1 VQWRCLEGGSKM
13 LIDAMVAQLKTKP
26 SYGHQV
32 TAVKLVYKKLS
43 ESFPNLPGR
52 YQFPLMKVSIAGK
65 GDEYFAHVIST
76 STFANLSTIDTER
89 VPMTYKQRQ
98 AIRTLNYGPAVK
110 VGIRFKTRWWE
121 QDGLTQRGGS
131 SYTDRPSRTIVYPSA
146 GLGEAGPGV
155 LMATYNW
162 CVLSCSNIC
171 LFRANRLFQ
180 SGRHQDANRFGA
192 LIEKSD
198 WSKQLDPNRKR
209 PWSEEILLDQLYSDL
224 STLHG
229 VSVKKLREDTL
240 DYHAFNWY
248 HNPFTKGAYA
258 HFAPGQFST
267 FFKDILLP
275 AAYGR
280 FHFAGEVASAHHA
293 WVAGALDSA
302 VRVVDEIICWDLPI
316 LIPKFRKEFGR
327 SVVFSDEKSADEQF
341 VRGVFS
347 QELEEAGAY

>member
-162 CVLSCSNIC
+162 CVLSCSTFAYSEPIACFNLAGIKTLTASVPSSRNPTGPSSSTQIVNALGPKKSSSTSSTQTLARSTVC
-171 LFRANRLFQ
+171 QSRN
-180 SGRHQDANRFGA
+180 SGRTRWTTMH
-192 LIEKSD
+192 
-198 WSKQLDPNRKR
+198 
-209 PWSEEILLDQLYSDL
+209 
-224 STLHG
+224 STGTTTRSPRVPMRTSPLG
-229 VSVKKLREDTL
+229 NSVPSLMISCCPPHIPLR
-240 DYHAFNWY
+240 
-248 HNPFTKGAYA
+248 G
-258 HFAPGQFST
+258 
-267 FFKDILLP
+267 
-275 AAYGR
+275 
-280 FHFAGEVASAHHA
+280 
-293 WVAGALDSA
+293 
-302 VRVVDEIICWDLPI
+302 
-316 LIPKFRKEFGR
+316 
-327 SVVFSDEKSADEQF
+327 
-341 VRGVFS
+341 
-347 QELEEAGAY
+347 